1 MKCQVDGLVQERR
14 NSIANAQELRLSC
27 TNPSKCDA
35 SSKSDPYDN
44 EKSHTRQIDY
54 LFAVCNFLGK
64 KIYNRILGQIA
75 QVAITENTILVPH
88 LWVNS
93 LQLI

>member
-1 MKCQVDGLVQERR
+1 MKSLTLDKLTICL
-14 NSIANAQELRLSC
+14 LSVI
-27 TNPSKCDA
+27 SL
-35 SSKSDPYDN
+35 
-44 EKSHTRQIDY
+44 E
-54 LFAVCNFLGK
+54 K